1 MTPDEIVDAALR
13 SVLINLPSPCSRRAY
28 DVDWRRFAGWL
39 SQQGI
44 HPLAVTPKVV
54 NAHVLWMREE
64 QYKRSTIG
72 KALSSIR
79 EVYKALVNNEDLTV
93 NPARETKTPRSDGTL
108 KTPLMTQEQVRHLLR
123 VQPRGTWRYERDR
136 MVLLCLFG
144 LGFRRAEIARMRVE
158 HFDGNVVTATVKR
171 NKQLTV
177 AVPDWLLDE
186 LTTWRETACIF
197 SGPLFPREPL
207 GDREISGAIV
217 YEIVIAAAAH
227 AGFKSGQVT
236 PHAFRRTFVTL
247 SGELG
252 VSLKARQLAVGHD
265 SSNVTE
271 RYDHARDARRAA
283 PGNAFA
289 AIIARSTPANDN
301 ASAAT
306 LLARGSAPANDTSVK
321 DDEAVS

>member
-1 MTPDEIVDAALR
+1 MAPVTVEMTDFIDEETNPDALPHDPVSDALKT
-13 SVLINLPSPCSRRAY
+13 VLSDLPSPCSRRAY
-28 DVDWRRFAGWL
+28 AVDWNRFSEWLAG
-39 SQQGI
+39 QHI
-44 HPLAVTPKVV
+44 DPLAVTPKVV
-54 NAHVLWMREE
+54 TQHVVWMRDEKG
-64 QYKRSTIG
+64 YKRSTMS

-79 EVYKALVNNEDLTV
+79 EVYKALVNAEVIAV

-108 KTPLMTQEQVRHLLR
+108 KTPVLTQEQMRTLLASL
-123 VQPRGTWRYERDR
+123 PCDTWREKRDR

-144 LGFRRAEIARMRVE
+144 LGWRRAEIARMRTE

-177 AVPDWLLDE
+177 AVPDWLMAE
-186 LTTWRETACIF
+186 IGHWRAAACIF
-197 SGPLFPREPL
+197 RGPLFPREQL
-207 GDREISGAIV
+207 GETSISGPIV
-217 YEIVIAAAAH
+217 YEIVIAAAKR
-227 AGFKSGQVT
+227 AGFPKGAVT

-289 AIIARSTPANDN
+289 EIVG
-301 ASAAT
+301 AA
-306 LLARGSAPANDTSVK
+306 
-321 DDEAVS
+321 